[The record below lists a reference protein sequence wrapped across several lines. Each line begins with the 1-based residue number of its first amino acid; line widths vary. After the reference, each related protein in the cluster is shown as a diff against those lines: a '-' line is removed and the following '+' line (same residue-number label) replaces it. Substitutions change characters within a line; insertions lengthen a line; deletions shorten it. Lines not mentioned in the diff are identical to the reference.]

1 MPYRLPY
8 PFLPDLGTLQD
19 GDIVPCLRPAFEEG
33 IASVESIRFYVQPY
47 KKYVANLNQSGP
59 NDPTA
64 IVFENTLGVT
74 ITYSYDNTGDY
85 SLTASASIFT
95 QYYTWIVISTNGIPN
110 TQCYA
115 SWVNDTTIRIR
126 TTNGSSASNGLLEDT
141 AIEIRV
147 YEMPPP

>member
-8 PFLPDLGTLQD
+8 PYLQNLGLLQD
-19 GDIVPCLRPAFEEG
+19 SDIVPVLRPAFDEG
-33 IASVESIRFYVQPY
+33 SATVGDVAKYVQPY
-47 KKYVANLNQSGP
+47 KKYIANLTQTGT

-95 QYYTWIVISTNGIPN
+95 QYYTWIIISTNGIPN
-110 TQCYA
+110 TQCYT